1 MYINKFDY
9 LTLDIEREL
18 TKLILAEIDLHST
31 TEKLKQELE
40 SQLDYNPDSVYQAID
55 DWGYG
60 FIDARNMKSFFR
72 NNKCKME
79 EDSCVAVIR
88 RMDLDADSKLTK
100 EEFLEGIKAQEPY
113 SKMIVRERLNKQE
126 ELARIKKQNKIDLA
140 KGKRVD
146 KKAERG
152 TKENVVNT

>member
-1 MYINKFDY
+1 MQLILPCDNTVLRAKATQRPNMYINKFDY

-18 TKLILAEIDLHST
+18 TKLILAEIDLHSI
-31 TEKLKQELE
+31 TENLKQELE

-72 NNKCKME
+72 NNKCQMG
-79 EDSCVAVIR
+79 EDACIAVIR

-100 EEFLEGIKAQEPY
+100 EEFLEGIKA
-113 SKMIVRERLNKQE
+113 
-126 ELARIKKQNKIDLA
+126 
-140 KGKRVD
+140 
-146 KKAERG
+146 
-152 TKENVVNT
+152 